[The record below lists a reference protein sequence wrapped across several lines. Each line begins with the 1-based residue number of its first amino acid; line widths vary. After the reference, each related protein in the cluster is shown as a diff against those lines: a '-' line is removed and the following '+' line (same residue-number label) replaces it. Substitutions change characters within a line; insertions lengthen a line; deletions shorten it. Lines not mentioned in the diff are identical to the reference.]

1 MKALLESAF
10 NQEKAFIVIVKLQTS
25 IFNTVSQYKVPR
37 CSVRTVEGGTRL
49 VYSCYTGHWQL
60 SVCIMF
66 HYNDTVA
73 LHYCLALHTDNTF
86 TMFYE
91 LCHLFQQTVQNL
103 LSCNISISISDS
115 AENHFK
121 GIIIFSDMHNSIVR
135 PPLLHESWV

>member
-1 MKALLESAF
+1 M
-10 NQEKAFIVIVKLQTS
+10 IVKLQTS
-25 IFNTVSQYKVPR
+25 IFNTVSHYKVPR

-49 VYSCYTGHWQL
+49 VYSCYTGTRLHGHWQL

-103 LSCNISISISDS
+103 LSCNISSSISDS

-121 GIIIFSDMHNSIVR
+121 GNIIFSDMHNSTVS
-135 PPLLHESWV
+135 PHLLPGSWV